1 MTERLV
7 KIFSALPKCSV
18 FADIGCDHGY
28 IAKAMLDSGKC
39 DRVIISDISAKCL
52 LKAQSLLKKY
62 ELDGRVKSEVSDGF
76 SKVDF
81 CDLALIAGMGGEEI
95 SAILL
100 GAKFLPENLVIQP
113 MKNCD
118 KARNTAVMKGYKIVS
133 DFLFK
138 SGGKFY
144 DLIVMKKGED
154 CLTEEEKEF
163 GRDNLKT
170 PNPDFIEMLKLRME
184 KLKVYASQKGLSEK
198 LKQEFLTEI
207 ERLKKYV

>member
-1 MTERLV
+1 MTERLI

-28 IAKAMLDSGKC
+28 IAKAMLESGKC

-52 LKAQSLLKKY
+52 LKAQSLLKKH
-62 ELDGRVKSEVSDGF
+62 ELNGRVKSVVSDGF

-100 GAKFLPENLVIQP
+100 NAKFLPENLVIQP

-118 KARNTAVMKGYKIVS
+118 KARKTAVMKGYKIIS

-154 CLTEEEKEF
+154 CLSEEEEEF
-163 GRDNLKT
+163 GRDNLKKT
-170 PNPDFIEMLKLRME
+170 NPDFIEMLKQRID
-184 KLKVYASQKGLSEK
+184 KLTVYASQKGISNQ
-198 LKQEFLTEI
+198 LKEEFLTEI